1 MPTLQVREL
10 PEDVYYRLQR
20 KAQQEHRSIAQE
32 TVVLLR
38 RALDASEIHRSRRSE
53 ALKRIARRRTPQVP
67 GFPSSED
74 VIREDRDRSRKCSLE
89 ARHSQW

>member
-32 TVVLLR
+32 TIVLLR
-38 RALDASEIHRSRRSE
+38 RALDASEIQRSRRTE
-53 ALKRIARRRTPQVP
+53 ALERIAQRQIPHVP
-67 GFPSSED
+67 DFPSSEE
-74 VIREDRDRSRKCSLE
+74 VVREDRDR
-89 ARHSQW
+89 

>member
-1 MPTLQVREL
+1 MHAEVFMPTLQVREL

-53 ALKRIARRRTPQVP
+53 ALNRIAQRQIPQVP
-67 GFPSSED
+67 DFPSSED
-74 VIREDRDRSRKCSLE
+74 VVREDRDR
-89 ARHSQW
+89 